1 MTADQPLAIAL
12 VHHPVR
18 DRNGALITAAVT
30 NLDLHD
36 LARSAKTFGVERFY
50 VVTPVA
56 EQQRLVTRL
65 LDHWV
70 VGHGASYNPDR
81 AAALEL
87 AAVVDSLD
95 QALADWR
102 QLTSEDALP
111 LLTGAQRCD
120 GISFSMGRQMLKQR
134 PILLTLGT
142 GSGLAEELFENE
154 WPVLEPIAG
163 VAGYN
168 HLPVRAAA
176 AIMLDR
182 IKGTGKEL

>member
-1 MTADQPLAIAL
+1 MTPDQPLAVAL

-50 VVTPVA
+50 VVTPVE

-65 LDHWV
+65 LDHWT

-87 AAVVDSLD
+87 VAVVDSLEL
-95 QALADWR
+95 ALKDWR
-102 QLTSEDALP
+102 RRSSDEAVP
-111 LLTGAQRCD
+111 LLTGAQRRD
-120 GISFSMGRQMLKQR
+120 GISFPTCRQLLKQK

-142 GSGLAEELFENE
+142 GSGLAEELFGNG
-154 WPVLEPIAG
+154 WPVLEPITG

-176 AIMLDR
+176 AIMFDR
-182 IKGTGKEL
+182 IKCSGSV